1 MAMARGKKA
10 KPKLAPKKKQ
20 TPAPKKAKAAKAK
33 PRLEKDE
40 QPDVEPSDT
49 ELMLQALSCPTST
62 ADRLSE
68 VCEASVLRV
77 KEDLTGIAAAE
88 LVWRARPERAAL
100 ASAVQ
105 QLAAEFE
112 RHAAVMLSIY
122 DQMRLI
128 AEDESDHN
136 DLEVPDVID
145 RLRPL
150 INSMT
155 EAE

>member
-1 MAMARGKKA
+1 MARGKKA
-10 KPKLAPKKKQ
+10 KPKSAPKNKK
-20 TPAPKKAKAAKAK
+20 TPAPKKAKAKAKAK

-88 LVWRARPERAAL
+88 LVWRARPEGVAL
-100 ASAVQ
+100 ATAVQ

-122 DQMRLI
+122 DQMRVI
-128 AEDESDHN
+128 AENDDDHN
-136 DLEVPDVID
+136 DLEIPDVID